1 MIAALWSFLQPRLL
15 ALWKPLAAIG
25 AILIVLMRLDWLKAK
40 NKALKDENVDL
51 RTKEKIV
58 EEQAKIDKQG
68 EADRAKVGTAGSA
81 DDFDKLW
88 NKPK

>member
-1 MIAALWSFLQPRLL
+1 
-15 ALWKPLAAIG
+15 
-25 AILIVLMRLDWLKAK
+25 MRLDWLKAK

-68 EADRAKVGTAGSA
+68 EADRAKVGTTDSA
-81 DDFDKLW
+81 ADFDKLW
-88 NKPK
+88 NRPK